1 MMLQRLKRLFT
12 AKPPIQTDEHGIVP
26 DAVPNHVAIIMDGNG
41 RWARK
46 RGMPRIAGHR
56 AGMNKVKEIS
66 LAADDIGIKVL
77 TLYAFSTENW
87 KRPIEEVEFLMRLP
101 EEWLAKE
108 LDTLIARNCR
118 IRIIG
123 EPEGLPTHTLRV
135 VRDAEEK
142 TRENTGMILN
152 IALNYGARR
161 EILAAVKQ
169 IAKDVQDGKI
179 ALDEIEDTTMDQHLL
194 TCGLPDPDLLIRTSG
209 EVRLSNF
216 LLWQCAYTEFWFTD
230 EFWPDFSRDSFFQAI
245 RAFQG
250 RGRRFGGLK

>member
-1 MMLQRLKRLFT
+1 MLQRLKRLFT
-12 AKPPIQTDEHGIVP
+12 TQPQIQTDEHGIVP

-66 LAADDIGIKVL
+66 LAADDIGVKVL

-123 EPEGLPTHTLRV
+123 EPEGLPGHTLRV
-135 VRDAEEK
+135 VREAEEK
-142 TRENTGMILN
+142 TRANTGMILN
-152 IALNYGARR
+152 IALNYGSRR
-161 EILAAVKQ
+161 EILSAVRQ
-169 IAKDVQDGKI
+169 IAEDVQAGRLT
-179 ALDEIEDTTMDQHLL
+179 LDEIEDTTMDQHLL
-194 TCGLPDPDLLIRTSG
+194 TAGLPDPDLLIRTSG

-216 LLWQCAYTEFWFTD
+216 LLWQCAYTEFWFT
-230 EFWPDFSRDSFFQAI
+230 EVFWPDFSRDYFFQAI

>member
-1 MMLQRLKRLFT
+1 MLQRLKRLFT
-12 AKPPIQTDEHGIVP
+12 SKPQPQTDEHGIVP

-46 RGMPRIAGHR
+46 RGLPRIAGHR

-87 KRPIEEVEFLMRLP
+87 KRPAEEVEFLMRLP

-108 LDTLIARNCR
+108 LSTLIARNCK

-123 EPEGLPTHTLRV
+123 EPEGLPERTLRV
-135 VRDAEEK
+135 VREAEEK
-142 TRENTGMILN
+142 TRGNTGMILN

-161 EILAAVKQ
+161 EIIAAVKQ
-169 IAKDVQDGKI
+169 IASDVQAGRVSI
-179 ALDEIEDTTMDQHLL
+179 EEISDATIDNNLL
-194 TCGLPDPDLLIRTSG
+194 TSGLPDPDLLIRTSG

-216 LLWQCAYTEFWFTD
+216 LLWQCAYTEFWFT
-230 EFWPDFSRDSFFQAI
+230 EVFWPDFSRETFFQAI